1 MEPQI
6 QTYYKLKKNACKK
19 NIIIR
24 YNSKSYLYL
33 IINHFNIYIAYQT
46 ETMILLEDSDLHAV
60 INCLKFK
67 SIMYG
72 LHKIW
77 IQESIAQTFMWHFK
91 KYFGCLY
98 VPIHIFQLKQKLITC
113 YASKC
118 NIYREENKITIT
130 SIWSEDIIAAK
141 NLARTLNVHF
151 LKLCNIILSN

>member
-6 QTYYKLKKNACKK
+6 QTYYKLKKNARKK
-19 NIIIR
+19 NIIIIR

-33 IINHFNIYIAYQT
+33 IINHFNIYIAHQI

-67 SIMYG
+67 SIMCS

-77 IQESIAQTFMWHFK
+77 IQESIAQTFMWYFK
-91 KYFGCLY
+91 KCFGCLY
-98 VPIHIFQLKQKLITC
+98 ISIHIFQSKQELITC
-113 YASKC
+113 NASKW
-118 NIYREENKITIT
+118 NINMENKINII

-141 NLARTLNVHF
+141 NLARTLNVH
-151 LKLCNIILSN
+151 L